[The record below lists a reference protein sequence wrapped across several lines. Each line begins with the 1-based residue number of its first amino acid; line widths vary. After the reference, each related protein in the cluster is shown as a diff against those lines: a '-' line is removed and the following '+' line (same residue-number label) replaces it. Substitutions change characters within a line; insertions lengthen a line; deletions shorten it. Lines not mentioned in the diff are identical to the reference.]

1 MTTHTST
8 AVRSTRPRGLAP
20 ALVRGLLT
28 CLSLTALLGIVGVL
42 SASFGETSVRI
53 LTSTLLVGVYCMFC
67 LADTS
72 VLDTRYRA
80 VGAAGISAASTALA
94 QGLFLIWSVGDEMP
108 GDTLWLVARGFLLTA
123 IVAFA
128 LAHAALILRLDV
140 AALSTAARIR
150 TATLVLLGSV
160 AALLVATVIHPELA
174 EGGAYWRLLGVLAIL
189 DVLGTTCLPVLARH
203 EARLDARLDAGSTR

>member
-8 AVRSTRPRGLAP
+8 AVRSTRSAGLAP

-42 SASFGETSVRI
+42 SASFGETSVRV
-53 LTSTLLVGVYCMFC
+53 LVSTLLVGLYCMFC

-94 QGLFLIWSVGDEMP
+94 QGLFLIWSVGEETP

-128 LAHAALILRLDV
+128 LAHAALVLRLDI
-140 AALSTAARIR
+140 AGRSTTARLR
-150 TATLVLLGSV
+150 TATLLLLGSV
-160 AALLVATVIHPELA
+160 AAMLVAAVIHPALA
-174 EGGAYWRLLGVLAIL
+174 EGGVYWRLLGVLAIL
-189 DVLGTTCLPVLARH
+189 DVLGTACLPVLAR
-203 EARLDARLDAGSTR
+203 LDVRSLR